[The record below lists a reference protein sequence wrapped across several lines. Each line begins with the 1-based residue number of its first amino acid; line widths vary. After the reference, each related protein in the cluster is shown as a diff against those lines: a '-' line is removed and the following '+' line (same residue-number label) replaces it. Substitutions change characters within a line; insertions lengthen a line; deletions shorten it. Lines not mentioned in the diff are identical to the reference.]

1 MAPCGCVS
9 SQRLRSL
16 KVDCASRHMIPVR
29 LSANPSATVRQFQP
43 KVVSACRGLSSQYFK
58 VISASKARRF
68 APVILD
74 GRLSGAYRFIA
85 GRPGRPLH
93 GALCARARLM
103 GDESRLF
110 FA

>member
-1 MAPCGCVS
+1 
-9 SQRLRSL
+9 
-16 KVDCASRHMIPVR
+16 MIPVR

-74 GRLSGAYRFIA
+74 AAKRKSAICDGVSG
-85 GRPGRPLH
+85 G
-93 GALCARARLM
+93 
-103 GDESRLF
+103 
-110 FA
+110 